1 MTTILPTFTTE
12 AEILAYFNVSNAQ
25 VCKAHRI
32 VNMNVLPYRPY
43 YLVESS
49 QDDGTEYTVVF
60 NRSVKHL
67 TCTCKAGQN
76 GIPCWHKRAAQAE
89 AAITRLTRRLIE
101 AREQAEAQAEQDAG
115 IQPLPEDKLDGFKAT
130 KHEAQ
135 ATRRDGLNAYNRP
148 PFSFMR

>member
-1 MTTILPTFTTE
+1 MATTLPTFTTE
-12 AEILAYFNVSNAQ
+12 ADILNFYRVTNAQ

-32 VNMNVLPYRPY
+32 VNVNILPYRVY

-49 QDDGTEYTVVF
+49 QDDGTEYKVF
-60 NRSVKHL
+60 FNHDLKHL
-67 TCTCKAGQN
+67 VCDCKAGQN
-76 GIPCWHKRAAQAE
+76 GVPCWHRRAAQAE

-115 IQPLPEDKLDGFKAT
+115 VQPLPEDKLDGFKAT

-148 PFSFMR
+148 PFQFMR